1 MHTPWINEDKKVV
14 ELGEKLGV
22 AEDQV
27 AAAEGQVTTLKEKVA
42 SLEEEVT
49 NLKDAAKS
57 SKSCES
63 TMKNLASSWK
73 NAFDLEESSRDAL
86 KKQTIV
92 ADHLRDQIKSLEN
105 KVTTLEK
112 QVMFDVSFYNDLFFN
127 AIYTAWVTNDAG
139 FTVNVGEPT
148 VRETSRV
155 EGYNLEHPDIP
166 PSVSEVPL
174 VESEETLVDVTGWPF
189 SGGLSEWIRL
199 SRIIV
204 THLPQSELR
213 VWFTHIDDAH
223 RLSLPHQIL
232 AQRLVPM
239 VEPFPFYHRIS
250 TWEKHFT
257 AGEIVRDMII
267 DVSDGLAIPFTL
279 AAGLSGA
286 NATSSIVLTAGIT
299 EVAAGAINYGYLP
312 DHYLILV

>member
-14 ELGEKLGV
+14 ELAEKLGV

-27 AAAEGQVTTLKEKVA
+27 VAAEGQVTTLKEKVA

-73 NAFDLEESSRDAL
+73 NAFDLEESSRDDL

-112 QVMFDVSFYNDLFFN
+112 QVMFDVSFYNDLCFN
-127 AIYTAWVTNDAG
+127 AIYTAWVTNDAD

-166 PSVSEVPL
+166 PSVSEPTKK
-174 VESEETLVDVTGWPF
+174 EEPQTQRSRSF
-189 SGGLSEWIRL
+189 SS
-199 SRIIV
+199 V
-204 THLPQSELR
+204 N
-213 VWFTHIDDAH
+213 
-223 RLSLPHQIL
+223 
-232 AQRLVPM
+232 
-239 VEPFPFYHRIS
+239 

-267 DVSDGLAIPFTL
+267 DVSDGLPIPFTL

-299 EVAAGAINYGYLP
+299 EVAAGAINYGISLLLLASATGCVYR
-312 DHYLILV
+312 LIKFGLDLDMCCCISVA

>member
-14 ELGEKLGV
+14 ELAEKLGV

-49 NLKDAAKS
+49 NLKDAAK
-57 SKSCES
+57 K
-63 TMKNLASSWK
+63 
-73 NAFDLEESSRDAL
+73 SSRDAL

-112 QVMFDVSFYNDLFFN
+112 QVMFDVSFYNDLCFN
-127 AIYTAWVTNDAG
+127 AIYTAWVTNDAD

-174 VESEETLVDVTGWPF
+174 VESEETLVDVTG
-189 SGGLSEWIRL
+189 
-199 SRIIV
+199 IV
-204 THLPQSELR
+204 THLPQSESR

-232 AQRLVPM
+232 AQRLPTKKE
-239 VEPFPFYHRIS
+239 EPQTLRSRSFSSVS

-286 NATSSIVLTAGIT
+286 NATSSIILTAGIT
-299 EVAAGAINYGYLP
+299 EVAAGAINYGYYPFFSNRLN
-312 DHYLILV
+312 